1 MRSLILNKNISVSA
15 IFFFL
20 LCFKGG
26 DMAAWVTDKTNLI
39 TWLEANKLNNTFSGA
54 DFSVL
59 PAIAVIAGMYAVSHL
74 IIFVTEI
81 AFAAYAAFSSVPETT
96 ELVVSKN
103 PQTAAQ
109 APEHKEQE
117 ASPAQSERHDTPEK
131 H

>member
-39 TWLEANKLNNTFSGA
+39 TWLEANKLNNTFSWA

-81 AFAAYAAFSSVPETT
+81 AYATYAAFSSVPETT
-96 ELVVSKN
+96 ELAGSKI

-109 APEHKEQE
+109 APENKEPD
-117 ASPAQSERHDTPEK
+117 ASPA
-131 H
+131 

>member
-81 AFAAYAAFSSVPETT
+81 AYATYAAFSSVPETT
-96 ELVVSKN
+96 ELAVSKN
-103 PQTAAQ
+103 SQTAAQ
-109 APEHKEQE
+109 APEHKEQD

>member
-81 AFAAYAAFSSVPETT
+81 VFVTYAAFSSVPEST
-96 ELVVSKN
+96 ELAVSKN
-103 PQTAAQ
+103 TQTTAQ
-109 APEHKEQE
+109 APEHKEQD
-117 ASPAQSERHDTPEK
+117 ASPAQSERHDNPEK

>member
-1 MRSLILNKNISVSA
+1 
-15 IFFFL
+15 
-20 LCFKGG
+20 
-26 DMAAWVTDKTNLI
+26 MAAWVTDKTNLI

-81 AFAAYAAFSSVPETT
+81 AYATYAAFSSVPETT
-96 ELVVSKN
+96 ELAVSKN
-103 PQTAAQ
+103 SQTAAQ
-109 APEHKEQE
+109 APEHKEQD

>member
-81 AFAAYAAFSSVPETT
+81 VFVTYAAFSSVPEST
-96 ELVVSKN
+96 ELAVSKN
-103 PQTAAQ
+103 TQTTAQ
-109 APEHKEQE
+109 VPEHKEQD
-117 ASPAQSERHDTPEK
+117 ASPAQSERHDNPEK